1 MFWAERTNKVTGIT
15 LLLVPFLSVVGFLA
29 GSGIGELDPFAAED
43 ISEILHRIHENR
55 ELFLASM
62 APFVI
67 TDVLVLPAL
76 AGLLY
81 LAFQDR
87 SRTLALLGAF
97 AILTSVPAFVVHE
110 TGAATLPYL
119 AADYFRGG
127 TPGLASANLAV
138 LQSARTIAVAQ
149 AMAAL
154 FGQTAMGFGFLAFG
168 SLIAWAPAGERNPP
182 RWLGWLGLVGGIASL
197 LTWSFL
203 LNHTA
208 GGLFTLVGELA
219 VLLLVG
225 SLGVWL
231 LRQPTAGLRA

>member
-15 LLLVPFLSVVGFLA
+15 LLLVPFLSIVGFLA

-43 ISEILHRIHENR
+43 VSELLRRIHESR
-55 ELFLASM
+55 GQFVAGM
-62 APFVI
+62 APFVV

-81 LAFQDR
+81 LAFRDR
-87 SRTLALLGAF
+87 SRTLALVGAF

-110 TGAATLPYL
+110 VGAATLPYL
-119 AADYFRGG
+119 AADYFRADVS
-127 TPGLASANLAV
+127 GLTLANLAV
-138 LQSARTIAVAQ
+138 LQSARTIGVAQ
-149 AMAAL
+149 ALAAL

-182 RWLGWLGLVGGIASL
+182 RWLGWLGVVGGIASL
-197 LTWSFL
+197 LTWAFL

-208 GGLFTLVGELA
+208 GGVFTLVGELA
-219 VLLLVG
+219 VLILVAG
-225 SLGVWL
+225 LGVWL
-231 LRQPTAGLRA
+231 LRQPTAGLGA